1 MRYSSRAAAPA
12 QPQNYFLVTRYS
24 SQYGNAD
31 SETTIRD
38 RCTHAQEKRR
48 CLIAQLN
55 VHLGDT
61 GAAGQ
66 HNQLARLQMLCEE
79 LRADPVPITIT
90 KCKEV

>member
-12 QPQNYFLVTRYS
+12 QPQIYLLVIRS
-24 SQYGNAD
+24 SRYGNAD

-38 RCTHAQEKRR
+38 KRTHAQEKRR

-66 HNQLARLQMLCEE
+66 HNQLTRLQMLCEE
-79 LRADPVPITIT
+79 LRVNPVPTTIT
-90 KCKEV
+90 QCKKV